1 MKIKPELYLV
11 GVESNVWVSS
21 QEEYDSFIESI
32 NRTSFLHLNT
42 ALKDFGEGGYNHYT
56 FLDKEH
62 YVINKDQLVELTM
75 NGIQTNSIEKVEVEV
90 DVTQQLL
97 EAATSSTQ
105 IQIDIS
111 SDKGLGEPFVLDV

>member
-11 GVESNVWVSS
+11 VIESNVWVSS

-32 NRTSFLHLNT
+32 NRTSFLQLNT
-42 ALKDFGEGGYNHYT
+42 VLEGFGKGGYNHYT